1 MVKENGNVVLSRGDY
16 MGEYTMR
23 KITFLFCVLM
33 IVPTLALASGDMMSI
48 SELRYQVEAM
58 GRWTKTY
65 EAHGRTIEVDVPII
79 VPEVEEFPVFSVEPY
94 YAVYEQ
100 HLTRDGTALEK
111 IGEDGG
117 CSVYAES
124 NLFSEDG
131 ITGKVEALDLD
142 DFKCARFY
150 ANYFSPRDDENINTK
165 YTSEFFYPY
174 QVCASNT
181 YAEDNLM
188 SLEDAEESLE
198 KVIGYFYPEESSVL
212 LERIELCSR
221 LHKVKGID
229 DYELGDY
236 VENYP
241 SGTYNLSIR
250 QMMDG
255 IPIYTDIGSRLSL
268 DLASD
273 KGKKGVNSFW
283 RKNVKIMRVRKNT
296 FEFMNK
302 SRFELNTVWLKR
314 INKIEEDVPLQ
325 NVDII
330 INNLEKEI
338 ERGKIRRIYALKL
351 GYCVYFSDE
360 GENIYTIYPI
370 WMCECDYTES
380 AKEEL
385 KKSEQIPD
393 ERKQYYYKQLVI
405 NAQTGQIEPYLIEKQ
420 ELAYCPRVITWEEVH

>member
-1 MVKENGNVVLSRGDY
+1 MKKMMLWICL
-16 MGEYTMR
+16 M
-23 KITFLFCVLM
+23 M
-33 IVPTLALASGDMMSI
+33 IVPTLASADMVSI
-48 SELRYQVEAM
+48 TELRQQAEVV
-58 GRWTKTY
+58 GRWTQTY

-79 VPEVEEFPVFSVEPY
+79 VPEVKEFPVFSVEPY

-100 HLTRDGTALEK
+100 RLTRDGTMLEK
-111 IGEDGG
+111 IGEDGC

-124 NLFSEDG
+124 NLLLEEG
-131 ITGKVEALDLD
+131 ITGEAKASDLD
-142 DFKCARFY
+142 DFEEVNFN
-150 ANYFSPRDDENINTK
+150 ANYSSPRDEHNLNTK

-174 QVCASNT
+174 EIEQVYT
-181 YAEDNLM
+181 YAEDNPA
-188 SLEDAEESLE
+188 SLEDAVTNLE
-198 KVIGYFYPEESSVL
+198 KIIGYFYPEEPAVTV
-212 LERIELCSR
+212 ERVELRSR

-229 DYELGDY
+229 DYDLGDY
-236 VENYP
+236 VEDYP

-385 KKSEQIPD
+385 KKSEQIQD
-393 ERKQYYYKQLVI
+393 NREQYYYKQLVM